1 MGSTRSGPST
11 THRAMIEDST
21 EEFLRVSS
29 GEESFSHPSPRRC
42 DMGALLTPITTMT
55 WMEDTPAAQ
64 ATAMVPPWMAAS
76 RPEASLSSERH
87 HAHHGG

>member
-1 MGSTRSGPST
+1 
-11 THRAMIEDST
+11 MIEDSV

-42 DMGALLTPITTMT
+42 DMGALLTPIATTP
-55 WMEDTPAAQ
+55 WMEDTPADQ
-64 ATAMVPPWMAAS
+64 ATATVPPWMAAPW
-76 RPEASLSSERH
+76 PEAILSSERH